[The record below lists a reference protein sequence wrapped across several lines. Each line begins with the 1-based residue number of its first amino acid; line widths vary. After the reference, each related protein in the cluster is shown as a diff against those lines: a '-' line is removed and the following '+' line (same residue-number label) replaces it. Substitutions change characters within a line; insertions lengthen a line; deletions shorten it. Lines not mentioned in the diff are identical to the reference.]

1 MRTRVRSTRKKPEV
15 FKWTKCM
22 EDFVHGQLAR
32 QCPAPFVGTQIDGTT
47 PRESLGGASM
57 LGNRGLL

>member
-1 MRTRVRSTRKKPEV
+1 MRSRVCSTRKKPEV

-22 EDFVHGQLAR
+22 EDFVYGQLVR
-32 QCPAPFVGTQIDGTT
+32 QCPAQFVGTQIDGTT
-47 PRESLGGASM
+47 PRESKGASM

>member
-1 MRTRVRSTRKKPEV
+1 MRSRVRSTRKKQEV

-32 QCPAPFVGTQIDGTT
+32 
-47 PRESLGGASM
+47 
-57 LGNRGLL
+57 LLQFIQPLR